1 MVIRLADVDFKRCQI
16 RIDGGKGDKSSIV
29 PLFPEQ
35 FKQILSMHVKG
46 MKGKGA
52 THLFES
58 SGKKQYADHG
68 IRKILQKYATAA
80 DFEKTMSLHKLR
92 HFLFTW
98 LKKNKDCCQFQKCPS
113 AMSEVLFSDCNTNER
128 LGYRFQSNDKW
139 AFEAS
144 LRAT

>member
-98 LKKNKDCCQFQKCPS
+98 LKKTRTVVNFRSALQQCQKSCS
-113 AMSEVLFSDCNTNER
+113 ATVTQTNV
-128 LGYRFQSNDKW
+128 
-139 AFEAS
+139 
-144 LRAT
+144 